1 MATVRRTRV
10 AQATQEA
17 LASEVSAPAVGKTGA
32 TRRRKGLEHV
42 ALSGEM
48 SAVIEAIKKKHGDN
62 TVLNGAQILQP
73 YRIPTGIF
81 IFDYATMGGIPHN
94 RVTMFDGAKHSGKTT
109 GALRCIKG
117 AQLSLPDQQAA
128 LVDVEGTYD
137 STWGGKIGIDNDQL
151 VVVQPDT
158 GEQAVDIAVGLAH
171 AKETSLIVVDSLAA
185 LLPMKEQES
194 SAEDSLVGQQSRMI
208 TSMLRK
214 LTGAMISERK
224 RGHFVSILL
233 INQQRAKIGG
243 YNPNGLEL
251 VTNPGGKA
259 VGYFTSLEVR
269 WKNKEVLK
277 GAGGGPDELAYN
289 EHSFQI
295 QKNKMNGGIRT
306 GDFRM
311 LRRPDDELGLL
322 EGAIDDS
329 ETLLAFGKR
338 FGLVEGGGRGGY
350 DITIGEYSEHFSSLA
365 ETCKYLN
372 TNPDIYNALRCSV
385 IATHAQ
391 NCGMAPAFVDYLL
404 GN

>member
-1 MATVRRTRV
+1 MATRRTRV
-10 AQATQEA
+10 AQATQDSP
-17 LASEVSAPAVGKTGA
+17 ASEVSAPAVSTTGA
-32 TRRRKGLEHV
+32 VRRRKGLEHV
-42 ALSGEM
+42 AIPAELN
-48 SAVIEAIKKKHGDN
+48 AVLDAIRKKHGNN
-62 TVLNGAQILQP
+62 TVLNGSQITQP

-81 IFDYATMGGIPHN
+81 LFDYATMGGIPHN

-109 GALRCIKG
+109 GSLRCIKG
-117 AQLSLPDQQAA
+117 AQLSLPDQKAA
-128 LVDVEGTYD
+128 LIDVEGTYD
-137 STWGGKIGIDNDQL
+137 STWGRKIGVDNEQL

-185 LLPMKEQES
+185 LLPIKEQEA

-251 VTNPGGKA
+251 VVNPGGKA
-259 VGYFTSLEVR
+259 VGFFTSLEVR

-277 GAGGGPDELAYN
+277 GAGGGPDELAWN
-289 EHSFQI
+289 EHSFSI

-311 LRRPDDELGLL
+311 LRRPDPELGL
-322 EGAIDDS
+322 EEAAVDDA
-329 ETLLAFGKR
+329 ETLLAFAKR
-338 FGLVEGGGRGGY
+338 FGMVDGGGRAGI
-350 DITIGEYSEHFSSLA
+350 DITIGDFSEHFNKTDDA
-365 ETCKYLN
+365 VYYLN

-391 NCGMAPAFVDYLL
+391 NSGMAPAFVDYLL